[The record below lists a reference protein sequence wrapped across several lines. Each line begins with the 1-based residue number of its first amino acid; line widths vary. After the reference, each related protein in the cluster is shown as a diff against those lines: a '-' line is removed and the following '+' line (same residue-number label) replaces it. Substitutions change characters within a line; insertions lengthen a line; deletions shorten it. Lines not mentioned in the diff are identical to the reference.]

1 MTHKEMTLLC
11 HFLYFYGTMK
21 GLFRIILLLV
31 VFSSAVKSSAQNN
44 AYGIDDE
51 CYALFQRVESLAG
64 GESDEEFDLVNDS
77 LLQTALAK
85 NDNKAQVIYYVERL
99 KHINKGTIETESRV
113 LKAFEELKTI
123 ALTYGYKQY
132 YYYAYELTQNFYY
145 NNGKPNTS
153 IELLQEMQT
162 YAIEQNDAYGMWHSS
177 RYMVSLYTAMSDFVT
192 AKKYILEG
200 IKVYNET
207 DDPTVRRQSIAN
219 AYCDLSNTYPVLSDS
234 MRIYINKAYEVSM
247 NHTDTVRCNYYMA
260 VIAALDKDVNK
271 YRELRDRCL
280 ADGQLRLIS
289 VTARN
294 MFHLIDEII
303 EGTINN
309 KDLDSI
315 EALSKIREMKFVV
328 NIAELYGYENAA
340 FRLEKR
346 LMELM
351 EANFANFNQINM
363 AEFDAKMGN
372 KVLTAD
378 LEQTSQ
384 QLARTTLT
392 LTIIVTVVLL
402 GLLAF
407 SYSQVIGLRRRRIR
421 DQKMINE
428 LTAANRKAEIAN
440 AAKTRFVQNMS
451 HEVRTPLNA
460 IVGFS
465 QLLSLPDDVLSPE
478 EKKEFSNHIMNN
490 TKILIML
497 LEDILNTT
505 DMDKGQYK
513 ITYDEGEVHYIC
525 RAAITSSEHRLHSG
539 VEMLYE
545 PESEDPFTFRTDP
558 QRVQQILINLL
569 TNACKHTSKGRIV
582 LSSSL
587 KAKPDYVT
595 FTVTDTGPGIPADQA
610 EIIFDRFTKLNGFVQ
625 GTGLGLSICREI
637 ATLMGANVYLDTKYT
652 DGGARFVFE
661 VPIVPPVESKSE
673 LTAQE

>member
-637 ATLMGANVYLDTKYT
+637 ATMMGANIYLDTTYNE
-652 DGGARFVFE
+652 GGARFVFE
-661 VPIVPPVESKSE
+661 VPIVPPE
-673 LTAQE
+673 

>member
-1 MTHKEMTLLC
+1 MC

-637 ATLMGANVYLDTKYT
+637 ATMMGANIYLDTTYNE
-652 DGGARFVFE
+652 GGARFVFE
-661 VPIVPPVESKSE
+661 VPIVPPE
-673 LTAQE
+673 

>member
-661 VPIVPPVESKSE
+661 VPIVPPE
-673 LTAQE
+673 

>member
-1 MTHKEMTLLC
+1 MC

-260 VIAALDKDVNK
+260 VIAALDKDINK

-610 EIIFDRFTKLNGFVQ
+610 EVIFDRFTKLNGFVQ

-637 ATLMGANVYLDTKYT
+637 ATMMGANIYLDTTYNE
-652 DGGARFVFE
+652 GGARFVFE
-661 VPIVPPVESKSE
+661 VPIVPPE
-673 LTAQE
+673 

>member
-1 MTHKEMTLLC
+1 MTQKELPLLC
-11 HFLYFYGTMK
+11 HFLYIYGIMK

-31 VFSSAVKSSAQNN
+31 AVSSAVNMSAQNN
-44 AYGIDDE
+44 SYGIDDE
-51 CYALFQRVESLAG
+51 CYALFQRAESLAG
-64 GESDEEFDLVNDS
+64 GVSDEEFNLVNDS

-637 ATLMGANVYLDTKYT
+637 ATMMGANIYLDTTYNE
-652 DGGARFVFE
+652 GGARFVFE

>member
-1 MTHKEMTLLC
+1 MTLLC

-661 VPIVPPVESKSE
+661 VPIVPPE
-673 LTAQE
+673 